1 MPWLYLIIGGLF
13 EVGFV
18 LMMKKSD
25 GLKILKYTIATFIC
39 MSSSLYFLSLGLKYI
54 DLGVGYSIWS
64 GMGAV
69 GSLLAGVFFFK
80 EKINTI
86 RLILILMIIIG
97 IIGLK
102 LSA

>member
-1 MPWLYLIIGGLF
+1 MAWLYLIIGGLF

-18 LMMKKSD
+18 LMMKKSE
-25 GLKILKYTIATFIC
+25 GLKVLKYTLATFLC
-39 MSSSLYFLSLGLKYI
+39 MGSSLYFLSLGLKYI

-80 EKINTI
+80 EKVYGVRI
-86 RLILILMIIIG
+86 ILILMIIVG